1 MDIGMLIIVLV
12 IVIPGYFM
20 VRRLSRT
27 IYSDNQKM
35 EEETEKRYGF
45 ERLEKEIIEKA
56 NAKELAE
63 IGCRSDHHK
72 RVQKKI
78 VGAVKKTDDRVVIKY
93 RSQVKRAQL
102 NKEKIKQK

>member
-1 MDIGMLIIVLV
+1 MDIGTLIIVLV

-45 ERLEKEIIEKA
+45 ERLEKEIIENAK
-56 NAKELAE
+56 AKELAE
-63 IGCRSDHHK
+63 IARRSDHHK

-93 RSQVKRAQL
+93 RSQVKKEQL